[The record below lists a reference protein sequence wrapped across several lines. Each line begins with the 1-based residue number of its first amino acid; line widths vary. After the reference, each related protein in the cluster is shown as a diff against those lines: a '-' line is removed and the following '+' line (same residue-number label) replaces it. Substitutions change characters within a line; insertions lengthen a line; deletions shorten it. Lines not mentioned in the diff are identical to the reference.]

1 MSENPENEIL
11 LPNSSEESTASQPN
25 PESPLLEDSSFQRS
39 LIAKWW
45 DTLLQWGWG
54 ESVFRFALG
63 TAAFLSLLLTT
74 LLLQSFYYQVVQ
86 AHAEEQKR
94 EIAELQEQAM
104 IILPP
109 IPGPQELQ
117 GVMRQTSLHTIIPT
131 RPRQEVIKY
140 VVQPGD
146 TVFGIAEKF
155 GLKPQTILWANYY
168 TLLDNPHSLKPG
180 QELNILPVDGTY
192 YQWQAGDGLNG
203 VARFFGVKPED
214 IINFPANHL
223 DPETIGDY
231 ANPNIKPG
239 TWLVIPGGRR
249 EFVSWSAPIGVT
261 RTNPAVARAL
271 GPGSCG
277 PVNGGAV
284 GFGSFIWPANKH
296 YLSGYDYSPETN
308 HYGIDIA
315 GNQGEAVYASDAGVI
330 VYAGWNDWGY
340 GNMIIIDHGN
350 GFQTLYA
357 HLSALNVVCGQSVGQ
372 GDVIGAIGSTGRS
385 SGPHLH
391 FEIISS
397 TSKVNPWNFLPPP

>member
-1 MSENPENEIL
+1 MENPHGHPTSEHSL
-11 LPNSSEESTASQPN
+11 LS
-25 PESPLLEDSSFQRS
+25 R
-39 LIAKWW
+39 WW
-45 DTLLQWGWG
+45 DMILQWGMG
-54 ESVFRFALG
+54 ESIFRALLGLTAFAAL
-63 TAAFLSLLLTT
+63 FLST
-74 LLLQSFYYQVVQ
+74 LFLQNFYHRVIQARTAEQQKQVVQ
-86 AHAEEQKR
+86 
-94 EIAELQEQAM
+94 LQQQASLS
-104 IILPP
+104 LPP
-109 IPGPQELQ
+109 LLTQQSARGL
-117 GVMRQTSLHTIIPT
+117 VRQTSLHTIIPN
-131 RPRQEVIKY
+131 RPRQEVVKY

-168 TLLDNPHSLKPG
+168 TLLDNPHSLRPG

-192 YQWQAGDGLNG
+192 YQWQEGDGLNG

-223 DPETIGDY
+223 DPNTIGDY
-231 ANPNIKPG
+231 AHPNIKPG

-261 RTNPAVARAL
+261 RQNPAIARAL
-271 GPGSCG
+271 GPGACG

-284 GFGSFIWPANKH
+284 GFGTFIWPANKH

-372 GDVIGAIGSTGRS
+372 GDVIGAIGTTGRS

-397 TSKVNPWNFLPPP
+397 SAKVNPWNYLPPP

>member
-1 MSENPENEIL
+1 MENKPPTSETSL
-11 LPNSSEESTASQPN
+11 LS
-25 PESPLLEDSSFQRS
+25 R
-39 LIAKWW
+39 WW
-45 DTLLQWGWG
+45 DMILQWGMG
-54 ESVFRFALG
+54 ESVFRAI
-63 TAAFLSLLLTT
+63 LSLMAFVALFLTT
-74 LLLQSFYYQVVQ
+74 LFLQTFYQKVT
-86 AHAEEQKR
+86 HARTAERQK
-94 EIAELQEQAM
+94 ETAQLQEQNLLA
-104 IILPP
+104 LPP
-109 IPGPQELQ
+109 ILTEREIQS
-117 GVMRQTSLHTIIPT
+117 VMRQTSLHTIIPN

-155 GLKPQTILWANYY
+155 GLQPQTILWANYY
-168 TLLDNPHSLKPG
+168 TLLDNPHSLQPG

-192 YQWQAGDGLNG
+192 YQWQEGDGLNG

-223 DPETIGDY
+223 DPNTIGDY
-231 ANPNIKPG
+231 AHPNIKPG

-261 RTNPAVARAL
+261 RQNAAIARAL
-271 GPGSCG
+271 GPGACG

-284 GFGSFIWPANKH
+284 GFGTFIWPANKH

-315 GNQGEAVYASDAGVI
+315 GNEGEAVYASDAGVV

-357 HLSALNVVCGQSVGQ
+357 HLSALNVVCAQSVGQ

-385 SGPHLH
+385 SGAHLH

-397 TSKVNPWNFLPPP
+397 TAKVNPWNYLPPP

>member
-1 MSENPENEIL
+1 MSEPSKPDTPETSAEEL
-11 LPNSSEESTASQPN
+11 LSLRE
-25 PESPLLEDSSFQRS
+25 LLAR
-39 LIAKWW
+39 WW
-45 DTLLQWGWG
+45 DVLLQWGWG
-54 ESVFRFALG
+54 ESVFRSAL
-63 TAAFLSLLLTT
+63 TLASFLTIFLTT
-74 LLLQSFYYQVVQ
+74 LLLQGFYHQVVQ
-86 AHAEEQKR
+86 ARAEEQAR
-94 EIAELQEQAM
+94 RAAQAVQQTM
-104 IILPP
+104 LSLPP
-109 IPGPQELQ
+109 ISAASELQ
-117 GVMRQTSLHTIIPT
+117 GIARRTSLHTIIPS

-140 VVQPGD
+140 TVQPGD

-168 TLLDNPHSLKPG
+168 TLLDNPHSLRPG

-214 IINFPANHL
+214 IINFPGNHL
-223 DPETIGDY
+223 DPKTIGDY
-231 ANPNIKPG
+231 AHPNIQPG
-239 TWLVIPGGRR
+239 TWLVIPGGKR

-261 RTNPAVARAL
+261 RENPAVARAL

-277 PVNGGAV
+277 PVSGGAV

-315 GNQGEAVYASDAGVI
+315 GNEGEGVYASDAGVI

-357 HLSALNVVCGQSVGQ
+357 HLSALNVVCSQSVGQ

-391 FEIISS
+391 FEIIYS
-397 TSKVNPWNFLPPP
+397 TGKVNPWNYLPPP

>member
-1 MSENPENEIL
+1 MSEPSKPDFVSETSPEEDFSLREL
-11 LPNSSEESTASQPN
+11 LA
-25 PESPLLEDSSFQRS
+25 R
-39 LIAKWW
+39 WW

-54 ESVFRFALG
+54 ESVFRSAL
-63 TAAFLSLLLTT
+63 TLASFLTILLTT
-74 LLLQSFYYQVVQ
+74 LLLQGFYHQVVQ
-86 AHAEEQKR
+86 ARAEEQKR
-94 EIAELQEQAM
+94 RVEQVLQQTVLS
-104 IILPP
+104 LPP
-109 IPGPQELQ
+109 ISAASELR
-117 GVMRQTSLHTIIPT
+117 GITRQTSLHTIIPS

-140 VVQPGD
+140 TVQPGD

-168 TLLDNPHSLKPG
+168 TLLDNPHSLRPG

-214 IINFPANHL
+214 IINFPGNHL
-223 DPETIGDY
+223 DAKTIGNY
-231 ANPNIKPG
+231 AHPNIQPG
-239 TWLVIPGGRR
+239 TWLVIPGGKR
-249 EFVSWSAPIGVT
+249 EFISWSAPVGVT
-261 RTNPAVARAL
+261 RENPAVARAL

-277 PVNGGAV
+277 PVSGGAV
-284 GFGSFIWPANKH
+284 GFGTFIWPANKH
-296 YLSGYDYSPETN
+296 YLSGYDYSPEAN
-308 HYGIDIA
+308 HSGIDIA
-315 GNQGEAVYASDAGVI
+315 GNEGEAVYASDAGVI

-357 HLSALNVVCGQSVGQ
+357 HLSALNVVCSQSVGQ

-391 FEIISS
+391 FEIIYS
-397 TSKVNPWNFLPPP
+397 TGKVNPWNYLPPP

>member
-1 MSENPENEIL
+1 MENPHGHPTSEHSL
-11 LPNSSEESTASQPN
+11 LS
-25 PESPLLEDSSFQRS
+25 R
-39 LIAKWW
+39 WW
-45 DTLLQWGWG
+45 DMILQWGMG
-54 ESVFRFALG
+54 ESIFRALLSLTAFAAL
-63 TAAFLSLLLTT
+63 FLSTLFLRNFYHRVIQARTAEQQKQAVQLQQQASLSLPPLLTQ
-74 LLLQSFYYQVVQ
+74 QS
-86 AHAEEQKR
+86 A
-94 EIAELQEQAM
+94 
-104 IILPP
+104 
-109 IPGPQELQ
+109 Q
-117 GVMRQTSLHTIIPT
+117 GLVRQTSLHTIIPN
-131 RPRQEVIKY
+131 RPRQEVVKY

-168 TLLDNPHSLKPG
+168 TLLDNPHSLRPG

-192 YQWQAGDGLNG
+192 YQWQEGDGLNG

-223 DPETIGDY
+223 DPNTIGDY
-231 ANPNIKPG
+231 AHPNIKPG

-261 RTNPAVARAL
+261 RQNPAIARAL
-271 GPGSCG
+271 GPGACG

-284 GFGSFIWPANKH
+284 GFGTFIWPANKH

-372 GDVIGAIGSTGRS
+372 GDVIGAIGTTGRS

-397 TSKVNPWNFLPPP
+397 SAKVNPWNYLPPP

>member
-1 MSENPENEIL
+1 MI
-11 LPNSSEESTASQPN
+11 
-25 PESPLLEDSSFQRS
+25 
-39 LIAKWW
+39 
-45 DTLLQWGWG
+45 LQWGMG
-54 ESVFRFALG
+54 ESVFHVLLSV
-63 TAAFLSLLLTT
+63 AAFTALFLST
-74 LLLQSFYYQVVQ
+74 LFLQNFYHRVIQSRT
-86 AHAEEQKR
+86 AEQQKQ
-94 EIAELQEQAM
+94 EAQLQEQALLS
-104 IILPP
+104 LPP
-109 IPGPQELQ
+109 LLTQQSAQRL
-117 GVMRQTSLHTIIPT
+117 VRQTSLHTIIPN
-131 RPRQEVIKY
+131 RPRQEVVKY

-168 TLLDNPHSLKPG
+168 TLLDNPHSLHPG

-192 YQWQAGDGLNG
+192 YQWQEGDGLNG

-223 DPETIGDY
+223 DPDTIGDY
-231 ANPNIKPG
+231 THPNIKPG

-261 RTNPAVARAL
+261 RKNPAVARAL
-271 GPGSCG
+271 GPGACG

-296 YLSGYDYSPETN
+296 YLSGYDYSPEMN

-357 HLSALNVVCGQSVGQ
+357 HLSALNVVCEQSVGQ

-397 TSKVNPWNFLPPP
+397 YAKVNPWNYLPPP

>member
-1 MSENPENEIL
+1 MSDNPENEIL
-11 LPNSSEESTASQPN
+11 TAASAPSSN
-25 PESPLLEDSSFQRS
+25 PEGGLPDASDETHSFQRTF
-39 LIAKWW
+39 ARWW

-74 LLLQSFYYQVVQ
+74 LLLQGFYYQVVQ
-86 AHAEEQKR
+86 ARAEEQNR
-94 EIAELQEQAM
+94 QIAELQEQAM

-140 VVQPGD
+140 IVQPGD

-168 TLLDNPHSLKPG
+168 VLLDNPHSLKPG

-214 IINFPANHL
+214 IINFPANNL

-231 ANPNIKPG
+231 SNPNIKPG
-239 TWLVIPGGRR
+239 TWLVIPGGKRD
-249 EFVSWSAPIGVT
+249 FVSWSAPLGVT
-261 RTNPAVARAL
+261 RTNPAVARVL
-271 GPGSCG
+271 GPGACG

-284 GFGSFIWPANKH
+284 GFGSFIWPTNKH

-340 GNMIIIDHGN
+340 GNVIIIDHGN

>member
-1 MSENPENEIL
+1 MSEPSKPDLTPETSPEETLSLREL
-11 LPNSSEESTASQPN
+11 LA
-25 PESPLLEDSSFQRS
+25 R
-39 LIAKWW
+39 WW
-45 DTLLQWGWG
+45 DVLLQWGWG
-54 ESVFRFALG
+54 ESVFRSAL
-63 TAAFLSLLLTT
+63 TLASFLTILLTT
-74 LLLQSFYYQVVQ
+74 LLLQGFYHQIVQ
-86 AHAEEQKR
+86 ARAEEQQKR
-94 EIAELQEQAM
+94 TEQILQQTM
-104 IILPP
+104 LSLPP
-109 IPGPQELQ
+109 LSVASELQ
-117 GVMRQTSLHTIIPT
+117 GIARQTSLHTTIPS

-140 VVQPGD
+140 TVQPGD

-168 TLLDNPHSLKPG
+168 TLLDNPHSLRPG

-214 IINFPANHL
+214 IINFPGNHL
-223 DPETIGDY
+223 DPKTIGDY
-231 ANPNIKPG
+231 AHPNIQPG
-239 TWLVIPGGRR
+239 TWLIIPGGKR

-261 RTNPAVARAL
+261 RQNPAVARAL
-271 GPGSCG
+271 GPGACG
-277 PVNGGAV
+277 PVSGGAV
-284 GFGSFIWPANKH
+284 GFGTFIWPANKH

-315 GNQGEAVYASDAGVI
+315 GNEGEGVYASDAGVI

-391 FEIISS
+391 FEIIYS
-397 TSKVNPWNFLPPP
+397 TGKVNPWNYLPPP

>member
-1 MSENPENEIL
+1 MENPQEHPISEHSL
-11 LPNSSEESTASQPN
+11 LS
-25 PESPLLEDSSFQRS
+25 R
-39 LIAKWW
+39 WW
-45 DTLLQWGWG
+45 DMILQWGMG
-54 ESVFRFALG
+54 ESVFRALLSL
-63 TAAFLSLLLTT
+63 TAFTALFLSTFF
-74 LLLQSFYYQVVQ
+74 LQNFYHWVIQ
-86 AHAEEQKR
+86 ARAAEQQKQEVR
-94 EIAELQEQAM
+94 LQEQALLS
-104 IILPP
+104 LPP
-109 IPGPQELQ
+109 LLIQPSPHGL
-117 GVMRQTSLHTIIPT
+117 VRQTSLHTIIPN
-131 RPRQEVIKY
+131 RPRQEVVKY
-140 VVQPGD
+140 IVQPGD

-168 TLLDNPHSLKPG
+168 TLLDNPHSLRPG

-192 YQWQAGDGLNG
+192 YQWQEGDGLNG

-223 DPETIGDY
+223 DPNTIGDY
-231 ANPNIKPG
+231 AHPNIKPG

-261 RTNPAVARAL
+261 RQNPAVARAL
-271 GPGSCG
+271 GPGACG

-284 GFGSFIWPANKH
+284 GFGTFIWPANKH

-385 SGPHLH
+385 SGSHLH

-397 TSKVNPWNFLPPP
+397 SAKVNPWNYLPPP

>member
-1 MSENPENEIL
+1 LSLTAFAALFLSTLFLQNFYHRVIQARTAEQQKQAVQL
-11 LPNSSEESTASQPN
+11 QQQASLSLP
-25 PESPLLEDSSFQRS
+25 PLLTQ
-39 LIAKWW
+39 
-45 DTLLQWGWG
+45 
-54 ESVFRFALG
+54 
-63 TAAFLSLLLTT
+63 
-74 LLLQSFYYQVVQ
+74 QS
-86 AHAEEQKR
+86 A
-94 EIAELQEQAM
+94 
-104 IILPP
+104 
-109 IPGPQELQ
+109 Q
-117 GVMRQTSLHTIIPT
+117 GLVRQTSLHTIIPN
-131 RPRQEVIKY
+131 RPRQEVVKY

-168 TLLDNPHSLKPG
+168 TLLDNPHSLRPG

-192 YQWQAGDGLNG
+192 YQWQEGDGLNG

-223 DPETIGDY
+223 DPNTIGDY
-231 ANPNIKPG
+231 AHPNIKPG

-261 RTNPAVARAL
+261 RQNPAIARAL
-271 GPGSCG
+271 GPGACG

-284 GFGSFIWPANKH
+284 GFGTFIWPANKH

-372 GDVIGAIGSTGRS
+372 GDVIGAIGTTGRS

-397 TSKVNPWNFLPPP
+397 SAKVNPWNYLPPP